1 MTRTYPYT
9 AWALKPSFE
18 PKLIEL
24 VRPYGDYG
32 DLAASGA
39 LHARHSIFPVKADAI
54 AAGRKSL
61 ERQRINLDKQLAN
74 LAKKHAALDAAE
86 KETT

>member
-9 AWALKPSFE
+9 AWALPPSFK
-18 PKLIEL
+18 PKQVTF
-24 VRPYGDYG
+24 VRNYWNSDVA
-32 DLAASGA
+32 DSGT
-39 LHARHSIFPVKADAI
+39 LYARHNIFPTKADAI
-54 AAGRKSL
+54 AAGRQSL
-61 ERQRINLDKQLAN
+61 ERQRIDLDKKLAN